1 MKFNVKNM
9 IIVIELITI
18 LFLLTLISV
27 YFFENSTVQNN
38 METEKKWLIKV
49 EDIPYDLSK
58 ANKYEIVQTYLNFSP
73 EMRVRNINDGEF
85 YVLTIKRDT
94 KSLGLVREEYEILLN
109 QEEYNNLL
117 AKQEGNTIKKTRY
130 QLENEDGLIMAI
142 DIFSGE
148 LEGLAYL
155 EIEFKD
161 KETAE
166 NYGTPDWVIQD
177 VTTDLDYK
185 NGHLSR
191 YGIPNSFYEY
201 MK

>member
-1 MKFNVKNM
+1 MKKNI
-9 IIVIELITI
+9 IIVMELIVIVILIALIAVFFIENTI
-18 LFLLTLISV
+18 
-27 YFFENSTVQNN
+27 FEDNL
-38 METEKKWLIKV
+38 ETEKKWLIKV

-58 ANKYEIVQTYLNFSP
+58 VNKYEIVQTYLNFSP

-85 YVLTIKRDT
+85 YVLTIKRET

-117 AKQEGNTIKKTRY
+117 TKQEGNTINKTRY

-142 DIFSGE
+142 DIFSGD

-166 NYGTPDWVIQD
+166 NYETPDWAIQD

-191 YGIPNSFYEY
+191 YGIPSSFYEY

>member
-38 METEKKWLIKV
+38 MEIEKKWLIKV
-49 EDIPYDLSK
+49 DDIPYDLSK
-58 ANKYEIVQTYLNFSP
+58 ADKYEIVQTYLNFSP
-73 EMRVRNINDGEF
+73 EMRVRNINDGKF

-94 KSLGLVREEYEILLN
+94 KSLGLVREEYEFLLN
-109 QEEYNNLL
+109 EDEYNNLL
-117 AKQEGNTIKKTRY
+117 AKQEGNTINKARY
-130 QLENEDGLIMAI
+130 ELKNEEGYTMAI
-142 DIFSGE
+142 DIFSGD

-161 KETAE
+161 KESAE
-166 NYGTPDWVIQD
+166 NYETPDWVIQD

>member
-9 IIVIELITI
+9 IIVIELIII
-18 LFLLTLISV
+18 LSLLTLISV
-27 YFFENSTVQNN
+27 YFFEDSTVQKN
-38 METEKKWLIKV
+38 MEIEKKWLIKV

-94 KSLGLVREEYEILLN
+94 KSLGLVREEYEFLLN
-109 QEEYNNLL
+109 EDEYNNLL
-117 AKQEGNTIKKTRY
+117 TKQEGNTIYKARY
-130 QLENEDGLIMAI
+130 ELENEDGFMMAI
-142 DIFSGE
+142 DIFSGD

-155 EIEFKD
+155 EIEFED

-166 NYGTPDWVIQD
+166 NYGTPNWVIKD
-177 VTTDLDYK
+177 ITTDLNYK

-191 YGIPNSFYEY
+191 YGIPSSFYEY

>member
-9 IIVIELITI
+9 IIVIELIII
-18 LFLLTLISV
+18 LSLLTLISV
-27 YFFENSTVQNN
+27 YFFEDSTFQKN
-38 METEKKWLIKV
+38 MEIEKKWLIKV

-94 KSLGLVREEYEILLN
+94 KSLGLVREEYEFLLN
-109 QEEYNNLL
+109 EDEYNNLL
-117 AKQEGNTIKKTRY
+117 TKQEGNTIYKARY
-130 QLENEDGLIMAI
+130 ELENEDGFMMAI
-142 DIFSGE
+142 DIFSGD

-155 EIEFKD
+155 EIEFED

-166 NYGTPDWVIQD
+166 NYGTPNWVIKD
-177 VTTDLDYK
+177 ITTDLNYK

-191 YGIPNSFYEY
+191 YGIPSSFYEY

>member
-9 IIVIELITI
+9 IIVIELIIIII
-18 LFLLTLISV
+18 LITLISV
-27 YFFENSTVQNN
+27 YFFQNSTVQKN
-38 METEKKWLIKV
+38 MEIEKKWLIKV

-58 ANKYEIVQTYLNFSP
+58 ANKYEIVQTYLKFSP

-94 KSLGLVREEYEILLN
+94 KSLGLVREEYEFLLN
-109 QEEYNNLL
+109 EDEYNNLL
-117 AKQEGNTIKKTRY
+117 TKQEGNTIYKARY
-130 QLENEDGLIMAI
+130 ELENEDGFMMAI
-142 DIFSGE
+142 DIFSGD

-155 EIEFKD
+155 EIEFED

-166 NYGTPDWVIQD
+166 NYGTPDWVIKD
-177 VTTDLDYK
+177 ITTDLSYK

-191 YGIPNSFYEY
+191 YGIPSSFYEY